1 MRNAGAFLM
10 LVALAL
16 LPSVARA
23 DCAALTGQHAVL
35 VSNSYDPDVLLWDSR
50 QRLMDYAAGSWDVA
64 KVLLPHALLARAGTR
79 AVVTSCQVNVVHPK
93 YRLAPLDAVGVKV
106 TSGPYKGR
114 YVWVLSDDLRVDRQR
129 TTRSRASRVG
139 VSHTRRV

>member
-1 MRNAGAFLM
+1 MRSVGAVLLM
-10 LVALAL
+10 LAAAL
-16 LPSVARA
+16 LPSIARA
-23 DCAALTGQHAVL
+23 DCSALAGARAVL

-50 QRLMDYAAGSWDVA
+50 QRLMDYAAGNWEVA
-64 KVLLPHALLARAGTR
+64 RVLLPHALLARAGTR

-93 YRLAPLDAVGVKV
+93 YRLAPMDAVGVKV

-114 YVWVLSDDLRVDRQR
+114 YVWVLSDDLRLDRQH
-129 TTRSRASRVG
+129 TSRRPASRVG